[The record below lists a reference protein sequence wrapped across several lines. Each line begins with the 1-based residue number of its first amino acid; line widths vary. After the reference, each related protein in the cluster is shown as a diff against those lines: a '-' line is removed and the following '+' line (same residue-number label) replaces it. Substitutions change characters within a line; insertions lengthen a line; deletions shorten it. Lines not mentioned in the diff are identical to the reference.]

1 VIEVADANLKSRFDI
16 QSPSDSYSSEN
27 KEWSLLPM
35 ELVRDSTKNLEL
47 LSELLCTG
55 LPSLSSPQGAVKIRP
70 AMSVSARAAE
80 LASVLRHEDLE
91 ELRRLAVSNHVIM
104 RAFESLA
111 PILDVEGNRQG
122 AEWVEHALN
131 EERARIQHALNFLQ
145 EICLALQQAGCPAT
159 VIKSL
164 DHWPDLGSD
173 LDLYSDADPAEIVDV
188 MTTTFKA
195 KVDDRSWGD
204 RLANKW
210 NFALP
215 GLPELVE
222 IHVRRLGQTGEQ
234 IAVTRS
240 LVARTHVKTIGHYS
254 FNVPAPED
262 RIVISTLQR
271 MYRHFYIRLCDI
283 VDNAGLLDP
292 RLVDFEYLHSLGA
305 AAGLW
310 DGIATYLNIISEYVE
325 SYRGY
330 GLPLP
335 SLVTGSAKFG
345 AEKVRFRRNFL
356 RVPILPQSI
365 NLYAGELKTLLMN
378 GDLRNSLRLSLLP
391 GLATAAALEQKLTG
405 SDKGIW

>member
-1 VIEVADANLKSRFDI
+1 
-16 QSPSDSYSSEN
+16 
-27 KEWSLLPM
+27 M
-35 ELVRDSTKNLEL
+35 ELVQESSKSIQL
-47 LSELLCTG
+47 LSELVCNNVAGSSTSRG
-55 LPSLSSPQGAVKIRP
+55 VAIRTSPTPSPRLT
-70 AMSVSARAAE
+70 E
-80 LASVLRHEDLE
+80 LTTVLRQEDLE
-91 ELRRLAVSNHVIM
+91 ELRALAASNHVLI
-104 RAFESLA
+104 RAFDSLG
-111 PILDVEGNRQG
+111 PILDVEGNRQA
-122 AEWVEHALN
+122 AEWVQVAAE
-131 EERARIQHALNFLQ
+131 EERSRIQHALAFLS
-145 EICLALQQAGCPAT
+145 EICNALQQSGCPVT

-173 LDLYSDADPAEIVDV
+173 LDLYSDAEPERVVQV
-188 MTTTFKA
+188 MTSAFHA
-195 KVDDRSWGD
+195 KVDNRSWGD

-210 NFALP
+210 NFVLP

-222 IHVRRLGQTGEQ
+222 IHVGRLGQTGEQ

-240 LVARTHVKTIGHYS
+240 VSARTRTVTLGHFP

-283 VDNAGLLDP
+283 VDNAALLDQH
-292 RLVDFEYLHSLGA
+292 LVDFEYLPSLGA
-305 AAGLW
+305 SAGLW
-310 DGIATYLNIISEYVE
+310 DGIATYLNIISEYME
-325 SYRGY
+325 AYRGY
-330 GLPLP
+330 GVPLP

-345 AEKVRFRRNFL
+345 AAKVRFRRQFL

-365 NLYAGELKTLLMN
+365 HLYAGELKTLLMN

>member
-1 VIEVADANLKSRFDI
+1 L
-16 QSPSDSYSSEN
+16 
-27 KEWSLLPM
+27 
-35 ELVRDSTKNLEL
+35 
-47 LSELLCTG
+47 
-55 LPSLSSPQGAVKIRP
+55 
-70 AMSVSARAAE
+70 AA
-80 LASVLRHEDLE
+80 
-91 ELRRLAVSNHVIM
+91 SNHVLI
-104 RAFESLA
+104 RAFDSLG
-111 PILDVEGNRQG
+111 PILDVEGNRQA
-122 AEWVEHALN
+122 AEWVHVAAE
-131 EERARIQHALNFLQ
+131 EERSRIQHALGFLND
-145 EICLALQQAGCPAT
+145 ICTALQQSGCPVT

-173 LDLYSDADPAEIVDV
+173 LDLYSDAEPERVVQV
-188 MTTTFKA
+188 MTSTFHA
-195 KVDDRSWGD
+195 KVDNRSWGD

-210 NFALP
+210 NFVVP

-222 IHVRRLGQTGEQ
+222 IHVGRLGQTGEQ

-240 LVARTHVKTIGHYS
+240 VSARTRGTTLGHYA

-283 VDNAGLLDP
+283 VDNAALLDQH
-292 RLVDFEYLHSLGA
+292 LVDFEYLHSLGA
-305 AAGLW
+305 SAGLW
-310 DGIATYLNIISEYVE
+310 DGIATYLNIISEYME
-325 SYRGY
+325 AYRGY
-330 GLPLP
+330 GVPLS

-345 AEKVRFRRNFL
+345 AAKVRFRRQFL

-365 NLYAGELKTLLMN
+365 HLYAGELKTLLMN

>member
-1 VIEVADANLKSRFDI
+1 
-16 QSPSDSYSSEN
+16 
-27 KEWSLLPM
+27 M
-35 ELVRDSTKNLEL
+35 EFVRDSTKNLHL
-47 LSELLCTG
+47 LSELLCEG
-55 LPSLSSPQGAVKIRP
+55 MVPSTASPMALKMRP
-70 AMSVSARAAE
+70 PVNVSDRAAE
-80 LASVLRHEDLE
+80 LVSVLKHEDLE
-91 ELRRLAVSNHVIM
+91 ELKTLAETNHVII
-104 RAFESLA
+104 RSFESLG
-111 PILDVEGNRQG
+111 PMLDVEGNRQG
-122 AEWVEHALN
+122 AEWVELAVQD
-131 EERARIQHALNFLQ
+131 ERARIQHALGFLNEICAALQ
-145 EICLALQQAGCPAT
+145 EGGCPVT

-173 LDLYSDADPAEIVDV
+173 LDLYSDAEADAIVAV
-188 MTTTFKA
+188 MTSRFKA
-195 KVDDRSWGD
+195 KVDNRSWGD

-210 NFALP
+210 NFVIP

-222 IHVRRLGQTGEQ
+222 VHVGRLGQTGEQ

-240 LVARTHVKTIGHYS
+240 VAARTRSKTIGHYS
-254 FNVPAPED
+254 FRVPAPED

-283 VDNAGLLDP
+283 VDNASLLDNH
-292 RLVDFEYLHSLGA
+292 LVDFEYLHSLGA

-325 SYRGY
+325 AYRGY
-330 GLPLP
+330 GVPLL
-335 SLVTGSAKFG
+335 SLVTGSARFG

-365 NLYAGELKTLLMN
+365 HLYAGELKTLLMR
-378 GDLRNSLRLSLLP
+378 GDLRSSFRLSLLP